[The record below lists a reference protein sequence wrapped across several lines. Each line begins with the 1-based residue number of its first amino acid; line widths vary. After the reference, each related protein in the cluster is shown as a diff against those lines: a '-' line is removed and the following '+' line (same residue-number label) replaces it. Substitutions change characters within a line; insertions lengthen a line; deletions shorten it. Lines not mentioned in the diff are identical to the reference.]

1 MSQNLV
7 LNITFISTNVRKK
20 RNKRKKTTAGCMQD
34 KNVKLPFMYQPPVPN
49 ITKFANLGF
58 IQKKF
63 IISLEKNLEHTFY
76 RKGKNRI
83 SERTKQNSK
92 IRK

>member
-7 LNITFISTNVRKK
+7 LNITFISTNGRKK

-49 ITKFANLGF
+49 ITKFDDLR
-58 IQKKF
+58 IHSKKL
-63 IISLEKNLEHTFY
+63 SLVWKKT
-76 RKGKNRI
+76 
-83 SERTKQNSK
+83 
-92 IRK
+92 

>member
-34 KNVKLPFMYQPPVPN
+34 KNVKLPFMYQSSVPN

-58 IQKKF
+58 IQKNF
-63 IISLEKNLEHTFY
+63 SLVSKKLGTDVLLKREKQ
-76 RKGKNRI
+76 K
-83 SERTKQNSK
+83 
-92 IRK
+92 